1 MMKLREYGLTPKHI
15 QETSDEKLGELI
27 CKVGFW
33 SKKVKYI
40 KKTTDILLEKYDGD
54 IPDTIEELAEKL
66 GIDAAGLA
74 AEVAKFNGYAQTG
87 VEELVKLPGVGP
99 KMGYLALKVA
109 WNKIDGIGVDVH
121 VHRICNRLQWVHT
134 KTPEQTR
141 VALEAWL
148 PKKYWFEINLLLV
161 GFGQQICK
169 GSPKCGE
176 CKLCKICPSSKLNTD
191 NDIEDLWIVCF

>member
-1 MMKLREYGLTPKHI
+1 MLKLREYGLTPKHI

-27 CKVGFW
+27 RKVGFW
-33 SKKVKYI
+33 TKKVQYI

-54 IPDTIEELAEKL
+54 IPDTI
-66 GIDAAGLA
+66 
-74 AEVAKFNGYAQTG
+74 
-87 VEELVKLPGVGP
+87 EELVKLPGVGP

-121 VHRICNRLQWVHT
+121 VHRICNRLEWVHT
-134 KTPEQTR
+134 NSPEQTR

-148 PKKYWFEINLLLV
+148 PKQYWWEINLLLV

-169 GSPKCGE
+169 GSPKCSE
-176 CKLCKICPSSKLNTD
+176 CKLRNMCPSSKYNASS
-191 NDIEDLWIVCF
+191 DIEDLWDVCFDSKTGKRDIEGAVTTSFAL

>member
-1 MMKLREYGLTPKHI
+1 MLKLREYGLTPKHI

-33 SKKVKYI
+33 TKKVKYI

-54 IPDTIEELAEKL
+54 IPDTI
-66 GIDAAGLA
+66 
-74 AEVAKFNGYAQTG
+74 
-87 VEELVKLPGVGP
+87 EELVKLPGVGP

-121 VHRICNRLQWVHT
+121 VHRISNRLEWVHT
-134 KTPEQTR
+134 NTPEQTR

-148 PKKYWFEINLLLV
+148 PKQYWFEINLLLV

-169 GSPKCGE
+169 GSPKCSD
-176 CKLCKICPSSKLNTD
+176 CKLRNMCPSSKYNVSSD
-191 NDIEDLWIVCF
+191 DIEDLWNVCFYILLKKQEKET

>member
-1 MMKLREYGLTPKHI
+1 MLKLREYGLTPKHI

-27 CKVGFW
+27 RKVGFW
-33 SKKVKYI
+33 TKKVQYI

-54 IPDTIEELAEKL
+54 IPDMI
-66 GIDAAGLA
+66 
-74 AEVAKFNGYAQTG
+74 
-87 VEELVKLPGVGP
+87 EELVKLPGVGP

-121 VHRICNRLQWVHT
+121 VHRICNRLEWVHT
-134 KTPEQTR
+134 NSPEQTR

-148 PKKYWFEINLLLV
+148 PKQYWFEINLLLV

-169 GSPKCGE
+169 GSPKCSE
-176 CKLCKICPSSKLNTD
+176 CKLRNMCPSSKYNVSS
-191 NDIEDLWIVCF
+191 DIEDLWIVCFDSKTGKRDIEGTVTTSLAL

>member
-1 MMKLREYGLTPKHI
+1 MLSSQTKDQTTHATMLKLREYGLTPKHI

-33 SKKVKYI
+33 TKKVKYI

-54 IPDTIEELAEKL
+54 IPDTI
-66 GIDAAGLA
+66 
-74 AEVAKFNGYAQTG
+74 
-87 VEELVKLPGVGP
+87 EELVKLPGVGP

-121 VHRICNRLQWVHT
+121 VHRISNRLEWVHT
-134 KTPEQTR
+134 NTPEQTR

-148 PKKYWFEINLLLV
+148 PKQYWFEINLLLV

-169 GSPKCGE
+169 GSPKCSE
-176 CKLCKICPSSKLNTD
+176 CKLRNMCPSSKYNVSSD
-191 NDIEDLWIVCF
+191 DIEDLWNVCFYILLKKQEKET